1 MNNLCKVL
9 LFVKTRLSI
18 GKRLFLGFFAL
29 EKIVLSYPHQPIADD
44 PAVSEGR
51 EDFLVEEQLFWVT
64 VRRQSLDVHL
74 KRWTFHRASMERCTD

>member
-1 MNNLCKVL
+1 MSNLCKML

-29 EKIVLSYPHQPIADD
+29 EKIVLSYPHQLIADD
-44 PAVSEGR
+44 PTVPEGR

-74 KRWTFHRASMERCTD
+74 KRWTFHRASMKRYTD

>member
-1 MNNLCKVL
+1 MSNPCKVI
-9 LFVKTRLSI
+9 LFVKTRLST

-29 EKIVLSYPHQPIADD
+29 EKIVLSYSHQFIADD

-64 VRRQSLDVHL
+64 VRRQPLAVH
-74 KRWTFHRASMERCTD
+74 HRVF